1 MGWTLSFMANTSILK
16 LNYFRLKL
24 NAKIN
29 QKINVWL
36 IFFGILLIFGQ
47 VTFNKILTAQL
58 VLLDFARK
66 IILNIMVQIGERNR

>member
-1 MGWTLSFMANTSILK
+1 

-36 IFFGILLIFGQ
+36 IFFVGILLIFGQ

>member
-1 MGWTLSFMANTSILK
+1 MANTSLLK

-36 IFFGILLIFGQ
+36 IFFVGILLIFGQ

>member
-1 MGWTLSFMANTSILK
+1 MANTSILK